1 MGIDFFVT
9 EDENEFKTF
18 EGAKIN
24 YSETIFE
31 DAINIKPHFLLFE
44 DIIRF
49 QEIAVKNVAE
59 WSKIFFEN
67 QSNIPFDIFAA
78 SFYLL
83 SRYEEFLPTIQG
95 SERQAGLPHKS
106 DEHGRYQ
113 PEQSLAVKNNFIE
126 IPLVDIWAKKLK
138 EKIISE
144 FPQTEFRENQF
155 KFISTIDIDFAY
167 KYKGINFVRQTLKF
181 GKSLLQ
187 VRFKDCI
194 EQLFFKND
202 PYDTYDFIQNIATN
216 NQSTLLYFILMRT
229 GTKFDKNISPY
240 SDEMKNLVE
249 EISEKNEIG
258 LHPSYFSD
266 DEKRLKK
273 EKTVLENISQK
284 NITKSRQHFLKFN
297 LPETYR
303 QLIKH
308 GITDDYSMAYSA
320 VCGFRAS
327 TSFPFYFF
335 DLVKNEITS
344 LTIHP
349 TTIMDVTLKN
359 HQNLSPEKAID
370 KIETLMDEV
379 KKVNGTFISLWHN
392 SNLCLNDE
400 WKMWREVYTKMHSLK
415 NN

>member
-1 MGIDFFVT
+1 MGFDFYLT
-9 EDENEFKTF
+9 DNENEFKTF
-18 EGAKIN
+18 VGAKIN

-31 DAINIKPHFLLFE
+31 DVINISHNGLLDESNIRGWKLEVRE
-44 DIIRF
+44 D
-49 QEIAVKNVAE
+49 EI

-67 QSNIPFDIFAA
+67 QSDIPFDIFAA

-83 SRYEEFLPTIQG
+83 SRYEEF
-95 SERQAGLPHKS
+95 LPHKS

-138 EKIISE
+138 EKIISK

-167 KYKGINFVRQTLKF
+167 KYKGINFVRQTFKF

-187 VRFKDCI
+187 ARLKDCI

-249 EISEKNEIG
+249 VISEKNEIG

-320 VCGFRAS
+320 ICGFRAS
-327 TSFPFYFF
+327 TSFPFCFF
-335 DLVKNEITS
+335 DLMKNETTS

-359 HQNLSPEKAID
+359 HQNLSPEQAID
-370 KIETLMDEV
+370 KIETLMNEV

-392 SNLCLNDE
+392 SNLCLNEE
-400 WKMWREVYTKMHSLK
+400 WKMWRAVYTKMHSLI